1 MPEKSFSMI
10 EDLESIESWRLKLW
24 EAHARYQAAS
34 TRRRRLEGIG
44 PEDQIRNLERRLASA
59 RRAESE
65 ALADFLRLI
74 RIGIELR
81 VRRKAKALGAI
92 WEEMQRREQGDDEN
106 SNFGG

>member
-1 MPEKSFSMI
+1 MAEKSFSMI
-10 EDLESIESWRLKLW
+10 EEFESIESWRLRLW
-24 EAHARYQAAS
+24 EAHARYQAAI

-65 ALADFLRLI
+65 ALADYLRLI

-81 VRRKAKALGAI
+81 ARRKAKALGAI
-92 WEEMQRREQGDDEN
+92 WGEVRRLEDGDGGD
-106 SNFGG
+106 SNFDS

>member
-1 MPEKSFSMI
+1 MPKKRI
-10 EDLESIESWRLKLW
+10 LTIAQLESEESWRLQLW

-34 TRRRRLEGIG
+34 TRRKRLEDIEPGGSIS
-44 PEDQIRNLERRLASA
+44 NLERMLANA

-65 ALADFLRLI
+65 ALADYLQLI

-81 VRRKAKALGAI
+81 ARRKAKALNVVWG
-92 WEEMQRREQGDDEN
+92 ELRRRERGDDGE

>member
-1 MPEKSFSMI
+1 MPKKSFSRI
-10 EDLESIESWRLKLW
+10 EETESIESWRLRLW

-59 RRAESE
+59 RRVESE
-65 ALADFLRLI
+65 ALADYIRLI

-81 VRRKAKALGAI
+81 VRRKAEALGAI
-92 WEEMQRREQGDDEN
+92 LGEMRRRERGDDGN
-106 SNFGG
+106 SNFSS